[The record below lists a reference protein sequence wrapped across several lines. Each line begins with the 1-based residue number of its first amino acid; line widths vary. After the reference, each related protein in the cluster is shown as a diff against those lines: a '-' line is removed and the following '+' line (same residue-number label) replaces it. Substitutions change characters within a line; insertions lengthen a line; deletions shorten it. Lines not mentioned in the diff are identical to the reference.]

1 MKIKVVI
8 VDDESRARSVI
19 RGLCELYF
27 SEIIEVMDDCNS
39 VAAAV
44 RSIKINQPNLVFLDV
59 QMPHEDGFE
68 LLKYF
73 QQPAF
78 EIIFTTAHKE
88 YAINAI
94 KNSALDYLLKPLNP
108 EDFKIAISRFEVK
121 KNNKITV
128 DRFQL
133 LTENINNQFTDK
145 QRIAFPTRNGFEVI
159 QANSI
164 VYCKADSSYT
174 SIYTIEREY
183 LITKS
188 LKEVSETLIEPN
200 FIRIHKSYLA
210 NRNYIKGF
218 KSEEYKLEMS
228 NGAEVP
234 VSEVFFTKKKLIDA
248 ITN

>member
-8 VDDESRARSVI
+8 VDDESRARSVVK
-19 RGLCELYF
+19 GFCELYF
-27 SEIIEVMDDCNS
+27 NEIIEVVDECSS
-39 VAAAV
+39 VVTAV
-44 RSIKINQPNLVFLDV
+44 RSIKVNQPDLVFLDI
-59 QMPHEDGFE
+59 QMPNEDGFE

-73 QQPAF
+73 QQPDF
-78 EIIFTTAHKE
+78 DIIFTTAHKE
-88 YAINAI
+88 YAIQAI

-108 EDFKIAISRFEVK
+108 DDFKIAISRFEAK
-121 KNNKITV
+121 QKIKISI

-133 LTENINNQFTDK
+133 LTENINNQFSDK
-145 QRIAFPTRNGFEVI
+145 QRIVFPTRNGFEVI

-164 VYCKADSSYT
+164 VYCKSDGSYT
-174 SIYTIEREY
+174 SIFTIEKEY

-188 LKEVSETLIEPN
+188 LKEVSESLLEPN
-200 FIRIHKSYLA
+200 FIRVHKSYLA

-218 KSEEYKLEMS
+218 KSDEHKLEMS

-234 VSEVFFTKKKLIDA
+234 VSETNYPKKKLIDA

>member
-1 MKIKVVI
+1 MKIKVII

-19 RGLCELYF
+19 RGFCELYF
-27 SEIIEVMDDCNS
+27 NDTIEVIDDCNS
-39 VAAAV
+39 VATAV
-44 RSIKINQPNLVFLDV
+44 RSIKINQPDLVFLDI
-59 QMPHEDGFE
+59 QMPNEDGFE

-73 QQPAF
+73 EQPDF

-94 KNSALDYLLKPLNP
+94 RNSALDYLLKPLNP
-108 EDFKIAISRFEVK
+108 DDFKIAISRFEAK
-121 KNNKITV
+121 KNIKITV

-133 LTENINNQFTDK
+133 LTENINNKFADK
-145 QRIAFPTRNGFEVI
+145 QRIVFPTRNGFEVI

-164 VYCKADSSYT
+164 VYCKADGSYT
-174 SIYTIEREY
+174 SVYTSEREY

-188 LKEVSETLIEPN
+188 LKEVSETLVEPN
-200 FIRIHKSYLA
+200 FIRVHKSYLA

-218 KSEEYKLEMS
+218 KSDEYKLEMS

-234 VSEVFFTKKKLIDA
+234 VSEINYTKKKLIDA